1 MIYLMS
7 RRVLQPLLF
16 LLMTGSIA
24 AVLYPLYIH
33 PRHGNGPRWTPAMA
47 VQKQKSDQAMGLM
60 RQGCVEVKQ
69 GNYAEG
75 QAFFNKALAVDKTDP
90 TLWLLLADVCERQ
103 GRWAEALRTYQGL
116 LKGSG
121 RYSSLCSDPVTHL
134 RYALAL
140 LRNGQWQEA
149 TTEYANVRYQINQ
162 TDPTAL
168 PNRDFDPGK
177 DNRPRLEAAV
187 HLVLGTRRPTYGW
200 FYGPLA
206 TED

>member
-121 RYSSLCSDPVTHL
+121 RYRASAPIRSRISAMHWLSFET
-134 RYALAL
+134 A
-140 LRNGQWQEA
+140 NG
-149 TTEYANVRYQINQ
+149 
-162 TDPTAL
+162 
-168 PNRDFDPGK
+168 K
-177 DNRPRLEAAV
+177 KRPPSTRMSAIRSIRP
-187 HLVLGTRRPTYGW
+187 TRRHSRTGILTPARTIGHV
-200 FYGPLA
+200 
-206 TED
+206 